1 MYKGPVL
8 ISPSILSADFGRL
21 MAHIQEAEAA
31 GADWLHI
38 DIIDGHFVP
47 NLTIGAP
54 VLESLKGKVKIPL
67 DVHLMVEE
75 PASYIEAF
83 AKVGAAYYTVHV
95 EADPHLHRTLQAIR
109 EKGMKPGV
117 ALNPSTPISSVECVI
132 DDIDLLLVMTVN
144 PGFGGQKFIK
154 SMVEKIRRASELIG
168 DRNIML
174 EVDGGV
180 GPDTAPQVVKA
191 GANVL
196 VAGNAVFRGKG
207 TVAENMRALRQQLSR

>member
-21 MAHIQEAEAA
+21 QAHIQEVEAA

-38 DIIDGHFVP
+38 DIMDGHFVP
-47 NLTIGAP
+47 NLTIGPP
-54 VLESLKGKVKIPL
+54 VLESLKGKVKVPL

-75 PASYIEAF
+75 PARYIEAF
-83 AKVGAAYYTVHV
+83 ANVGTTYFSVHV

-109 EKGMKPGV
+109 ERGMKPGV

-154 SMVEKIRRASELIG
+154 TMVEKIRKASELIG

-180 GPDTAPQVVKA
+180 GPDTASQVVKA

-207 TVAENMRALRQQLSR
+207 TVAENMNALRQQLSR